1 MSQNPLRDLLVL
13 QERMNRLFEDA
24 TERRARGAE
33 IQDALESADWVP
45 AADVSEHN
53 GQYLVTMDLPG
64 VDRDSL
70 EITFDNDRL
79 SIKGERPAPERSA
92 ADRIERPSGLFS
104 RTFSVSTS
112 IEQQQIT
119 ADYHDGVLQVRL
131 PRRREPE
138 GQRMKIKIS

>member
-24 TERRARGAE
+24 TEQRTRSADTE
-33 IQDALESADWVP
+33 DAFESADWVP
-45 AADVSEHN
+45 AADVSERD

-79 SIKGERPAPERSA
+79 SIRGQRPVENRSA
-92 ADRIERPSGLFS
+92 ADRIERPSGRFS
-104 RTFSVSTS
+104 RSFSVSTA

-119 ADYHDGVLQVRL
+119 AEYRDGVLQVRL

-138 GQRMKIKIS
+138 GQRVKIQIS